1 LAQRGLGGV
10 GGFAGGRGPGDA
22 RVRADQEGV
31 GRAAIGVGGV
41 DVDAVPP
48 VLSGRTEVRAVGEVE
63 EDRPCGA
70 HEFRDAG
77 GALAGVQGEVGGEG
91 AGQVVLAGAG
101 HRVADVGAG
110 DESPDAARRLLVGE
124 QLREQ
129 FPQSFGG
136 WVLSAPERHL
146 SLGLEQCPHAGEVAL
161 AVIGVQQAGRCPA
174 ADGGGQLPGQ
184 VDGVEHAIVDA
195 DARGRELMGRVPGQQ
210 DPSVAVTLGLTRL
223 KPVAR

>member
-110 DESPDAARRLLVGE
+110 DEGPDAARWLLVGE

-136 WVLSAPERHL
+136 WVLSAPERYL
-146 SLGLEQCPHAGEVAL
+146 SLGLEQCPRAGEVAL
-161 AVIGVQQAGRCPA
+161 AVIGVQ
-174 ADGGGQLPGQ
+174 
-184 VDGVEHAIVDA
+184 
-195 DARGRELMGRVPGQQ
+195 
-210 DPSVAVTLGLTRL
+210 
-223 KPVAR
+223 